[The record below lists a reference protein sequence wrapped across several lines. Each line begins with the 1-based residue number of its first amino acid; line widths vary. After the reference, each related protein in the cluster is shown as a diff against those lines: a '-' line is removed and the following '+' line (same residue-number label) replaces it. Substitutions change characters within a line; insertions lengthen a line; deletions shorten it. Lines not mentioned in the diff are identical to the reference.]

1 MPESVI
7 ESKDLVK
14 IYGKSR
20 VPAVDNLSLDVKR
33 GEIFTLLG
41 RNGAGKTTFL
51 KIATTQLMPTSG
63 SINVFGIDALKNPK
77 PIRRRIAI
85 TPQEGRP
92 LFTLNATDHVVLA
105 LMMRGASYSQAQS
118 KAQRMLRTL
127 DLHDVG
133 KVHSEELSGGLRQRI
148 LIAMTIVCDVELM
161 FLDEPTIGLDPLG
174 RRKVWDELIRLKNEE
189 GRTIVLTTHYMD
201 EAEALSDRLAI
212 IDRGHVLARGNAREV
227 KERNLG
233 SRIRVD
239 VTEGFSLEELETY
252 GRAIRAGNI
261 LRVFTNDEVAQE
273 ISREALKRK
282 VPISISPVTLDDV
295 FVELVGAGIEE
306 EEEERKLEEQKLEEK
321 SERGVMM
328 K

>member
-1 MPESVI
+1 MAESII
-7 ESKDLVK
+7 EARDLVK
-14 IYGKSR
+14 IYKKSR
-20 VPAVDNLSLDVKR
+20 VPAVDHLNLEVNR

-51 KIATTQLMPTSG
+51 KIATTQLLPTSG
-63 SINVFGIDALKNPK
+63 SIQVFGIDAIKNPK

-92 LFTLNATDHVVLA
+92 LFTLNATDHIVLS
-105 LMMRGASYSQAQS
+105 LMMRGMSHAEARS
-118 KAQRMLRTL
+118 KTERVLKTL
-127 DLHDVG
+127 DLKDVG

-161 FLDEPTIGLDPLG
+161 FLDEPTIGLDPVG

-201 EAEALSDRLAI
+201 EAEALSDELAI
-212 IDRGHVLARGNAREV
+212 IDRGHVLARGNARDV

-233 SRIRVD
+233 SKIRVD
-239 VTEGFSLEELETY
+239 VTEGFTKEELEVY
-252 GRAIRAGNI
+252 GRTIRAGNL
-261 LRVFTNDEVAQE
+261 LRVFTNEQVAQE
-273 ISREALKRK
+273 ISREALKKR
-282 VPISISPVTLDDV
+282 VPVSISPVTLDDV

-306 EEEERKLEEQKLEEK
+306 EEQEQRRQEKMEEQ
-321 SERGVMM
+321 RPGVLM